1 MTQNMMNYSINW
13 ITSITFIF
21 LMFCYS
27 FQVHSQVYSTGTV
40 TLSNTSGLA
49 MTAKIDVGTQVTLT
63 LTGPTGRWFALGFD
77 AGSMASGTDVV
88 GVHSATTL
96 NAFDCYLT
104 GYSAPVTDP
113 QQNWTI
119 TSDVVNGS
127 VRTIVATRPL
137 NTGDAND
144 YDFPSTP
151 TSIGLIWA
159 RSSSATYSY
168 SYHGGSNRGVAFA
181 NFTLLQPPAAPTGTA
196 NQTHCA
202 GSTIAQLTANGTAI
216 QWYANSTGGVPLAS
230 TTALVNGSTYYATQ
244 TVNGL
249 ESTDRLAVTVSL
261 ISVPIAPSGING
273 STHFCYSG
281 GLQQYGVTSVP
292 GATSY
297 IWTTP
302 IGASGSSIGPD
313 LNLLFSP
320 SFQSGTLT
328 VQAQNGCGQSS
339 PTSIVINQHLQ
350 SSTTLNVT
358 SCTPYVFNGQ
368 TYNQSGTYSF
378 LGTTIWGCDSTV
390 LLNLTISSSLSQT
403 VAVAAC
409 GSYAWNGQTYFSSGS
424 YVDTFQTANGCD
436 SIVTLDLDIHPISA
450 EVLDTTVWGNFSWN
464 GIEYTS
470 SGTYTQFFTS
480 QFGCDSTVTINL
492 TLIIG
497 GLNETTLEHAV
508 YPNPIGSNRQLFID
522 EVSSPTDY
530 AILNLDGK
538 IVQYGNTLGMITL
551 QASLKSGLYYLQ
563 FQGHVF
569 KVMIE

>member
-1 MTQNMMNYSINW
+1 MNFSIKW
-13 ITSITFIF
+13 LSGITLIF
-21 LMFCYS
+21 LIFCQS
-27 FQVHSQVYSTGTV
+27 NKTNSQTYTTGTI

-63 LTGPTGRWFALGFD
+63 LTGPAGRWFALGFD
-77 AGSMASGTDVV
+77 AGSMAGGTDVV
-88 GVHSATTL
+88 GVHNVTNL
-96 NAFDCYLT
+96 NAFDCHLT

-119 TSDVVNGS
+119 TSDAVSGS

-137 NTGDAND
+137 STGDLND

-159 RSSSATYSY
+159 RSSSASFSY
-168 SYHGGSNRGVAFA
+168 SYHGGSNRGISFA
-181 NFTLLQPPAAPTGTA
+181 NFTLVQPPAAPTGSA
-196 NQTHCA
+196 NQTLCA
-202 GSTIAQLTANGTAI
+202 GSTIAQLTASGTAI
-216 QWYANSTGGVPLAS
+216 QWYANPSGGAPLAS
-230 TTALVNGSTYYATQ
+230 NTALVNGSTYYATQ
-244 TVNGL
+244 TTNGL
-249 ESTDRLAVTVSL
+249 ESINRLAVTVSL
-261 ISVPIAPSGING
+261 TSVPIAPSGING
-273 STHFCYSG
+273 SLHFCYSG

-302 IGASGSSIGPD
+302 IGASGSSVGPN

-328 VQAQNGCGQSS
+328 VQAQNSCGQSS
-339 PTSIVINQHLQ
+339 PISVIINQHLQ

-368 TYNQSGTYSF
+368 TYSQSGTY
-378 LGTTIWGCDSTV
+378 GYQGNTVWGCDSTIV
-390 LLNLTISSSLSQT
+390 LNLTISST
-403 VAVAAC
+403 INVNEVVDAC
-409 GSYAWNGQTYFSSGS
+409 GSYAWNGQSFFSSGIF
-424 YVDTFQTANGCD
+424 VDTFQTVNGCD
-436 SIVTLDLDIHPISA
+436 SIVTLDLDINPISA
-450 EVLDTTVWGNFSWN
+450 VEFDTTVWGNFIWN
-464 GIEYTS
+464 NIEYTS

-480 QFGCDSTVTINL
+480 EFGCDSSVTINL

-497 GLNETTLEHAV
+497 GLNESAIQRSV
-508 YPNPIGSNRQLFID
+508 YPNPVGGDKQLFID

-530 AILNLDGK
+530 FILNLDGK
-538 IVQYGNTLGMITL
+538 IVQYGNTIGTITI
-551 QASLKSGLYYLQ
+551 QDSLKSGLYYLQ
-563 FQGHVF
+563 FQDHVF